1 MNRKQI
7 TIFEHESLVLDEKY
21 NGILFERKHLEALEA
36 YYGDG
41 KYKPNTFLNLS
52 QLTKLNTDK
61 NSFPFYSL
69 IRNGVRFCQFVG
81 VLQLK
86 DLVIEVLPKADKS
99 WDEADERSEKDT
111 WRSLLIKMLQA
122 VNAFDVNATS
132 FSSLKLL
139 PNSFLDIYY
148 ELFITE
154 VEQLFHKGLI
164 RRYREI
170 EDNRKSLVGNL
181 IFSKQLQY
189 NLVHKERFYVHTT
202 EYDTQHQLH
211 AILYKTLKVLQQ
223 TNGLQGLKSRINR
236 LIMSFPELNDINVQE
251 SIFDKIVLNRKSQPY
266 KTSLLISKM
275 ILLNF
280 HPDVTKGK
288 DEVVA
293 LMFDMNA
300 LWEKFVYH
308 SIKSNPIFEV
318 EDQKVED
325 FWKINNQ
332 RKSFFKA
339 DIFIKHNNI
348 NYVLDTKWKNLYDD
362 NPSNDDLRQ
371 MFAYLHY
378 YNARKTALLYP
389 NNKEI
394 SVTGKYYERKHDT
407 KDEECSI
414 LKIPIVNDIR
424 VWQENINT
432 FIQNW
437 IKRGRA

>member
-1 MNRKQI
+1 MNKKQI
-7 TIFEHESLVLDEKY
+7 TIYEHDNLIIDKTY
-21 NGILFERKHLEALEA
+21 NGVLFEEKHLEALET

-52 QLTKLNTDK
+52 QLTKLTADK

-86 DLVIEVLPKADKS
+86 DLIIEVLPKADKS
-99 WDEADERSEKDT
+99 WNEANEKKEKDT

-148 ELFITE
+148 ELFINE
-154 VEQLFHKGLI
+154 VEFLFHKGLI
-164 RRYREI
+164 KQYREI

-181 IFSKQLQY
+181 IFSKQIQY

-202 EYDTQHQLH
+202 EYDTEHKLH
-211 AILYKTLKVLQQ
+211 AILYQTLKTIQQ
-223 TNGLQGLKSRINR
+223 TNGLQALKSRINR
-236 LIMSFPELNDINVQE
+236 LIMNFPELNNINITE
-251 SIFDKIVLNRKSQPY
+251 STFDKIILNRKSHSY
-266 KTSLLISKM
+266 KTSLMISKM
-275 ILLNF
+275 ILLNL
-280 HPDVTKGK
+280 HPDVSKGK

-308 SIKSNPIFEV
+308 SIKSNHKFEV
-318 EDQKVED
+318 EEQKVED
-325 FWKINNQ
+325 FWKIKNQ
-332 RKSFFKA
+332 RMSFFKA
-339 DIFIKHNNI
+339 DIFIKHNGF
-348 NYVLDTKWKNLYDD
+348 NYVLDTKWKNIYDD
-362 NPSNDDLRQ
+362 KPSNDDLRQ

-378 YNARKTALLYP
+378 YNAKKTALLYP
-389 NNKEI
+389 NDKERTV
-394 SVTGKYYERKHDT
+394 SGEYYKRGHDH
-407 KDEECSI
+407 KEEECSL
-414 LKIPIVNDIR
+414 LKIPIERDIKK
-424 VWQENINT
+424 WQANINT
-432 FIQNW
+432 HIEKW
-437 IKRGRA
+437 ISV